1 MRTKKIRSEMQQG
14 VSWSPDRN
22 ASTPPITPSVYISD
36 SNTFILLLLLFLL
49 LRPEMDDA
57 IYAEHISGS
66 ADAETN
72 QGGVRWD
79 GAS

>member
-1 MRTKKIRSEMQQG
+1 
-14 VSWSPDRN
+14 
-22 ASTPPITPSVYISD
+22 VYISD